1 MTRSRLRLPVL
12 LFGALAIAVLSASCG
27 GGGGKSSGG
36 TTTTSNVSG
45 SVSVWGIWVGQEQ
58 RNFQAVIDAFNKQYP
73 NVKVTYSPKGN
84 NLPTIL
90 TTAVQGGKPPDVA
103 APAQPGLVDQFVKQG
118 KLKPIGYVKGAVAT
132 NFGSA
137 IVAAGTFEKQFYALT
152 YKADNKSTVF
162 YNVQAYKN
170 AGVTPAKDWNTFIK
184 DAKTIKSSGLPAYAI
199 SGADGWTLT
208 DLFENLYLRT
218 AGPQKYD
225 QLTKHEIPWTDPSVK
240 TALTDM
246 AQVLSDTGNIYG
258 GTNGALQTDFPT
270 AVGYV
275 LATKPKAAQ
284 VIEGDFVPAQ
294 LTTVPIKP
302 VTGYNEFTF
311 PAVNGSPPSVVGAG
325 NLVITFND
333 NEAIDAFVKFLAT
346 PAAALPWIKAGGF
359 VSANKKVAASA
370 YTDPILRKAAQD
382 LTHATTF
389 KFDMSDQQPIAFGG
403 TTGQGEWKIFQ
414 DFLKNPSNVNGT
426 ASALE
431 SAAAKAYKSS

>member
-1 MTRSRLRLPVL
+1 MTRSRLRLPML
-12 LFGALAIAVLSASCG
+12 AFGALAIAVLAASCG
-27 GGGGKSSGG
+27 GGKKSSGG
-36 TTTTSNVSG
+36 TTTTTSNISG

-58 RNFQAVIDAFNKQYP
+58 KNFQAVIDAFKKQYP

-103 APAQPGLVDQFVKQG
+103 APAQPGLVEQFVTQG
-118 KLKPIGYVKGAVAT
+118 KLKPIAYVKGAVAT
-132 NFGSA
+132 NFGNS
-137 IVAAGTFEKQFYALT
+137 IVTAGTFEKKFYALT

-162 YNVQAYKN
+162 YNVQAYKS
-170 AGVTPAKDWNTFIK
+170 AGVTPATDWNTFIK
-184 DAKTIKSSGLPAYAI
+184 DGNTIKASGLPAYAI

-208 DLFENLYLRT
+208 DLFENIYLRT

-225 QLTKHEIPWTDPSVK
+225 QLTKHQIPWTDSSVK

-246 AQVLSDTGNIYG
+246 AQILSDSSNMYG

-275 LATKPKAAQ
+275 LATKAKAAQ

-311 PAVNGSPPSVVGAG
+311 PAINGSPSAVVGAG

-333 NEAIDAFVKFLAT
+333 NPAIEAFVKFLAT
-346 PAAALPWIKAGGF
+346 PAAALPWIRAGGF
-359 VSANKKVAASA
+359 VSANKHVAASA

-389 KFDMSDQQPIAFGG
+389 KFDMSDQAPIAFGG
-403 TTGQGEWKIFQ
+403 TTGQGEWKILQ

-426 ASALE
+426 AQSLE
-431 SAAAKAYKSS
+431 TAAAKAYKSS

>member
-12 LFGALAIAVLSASCG
+12 LFGALAIAVLAASCG

-36 TTTTSNVSG
+36 TTTSNVSG

-58 RNFQAVIDAFNKQYP
+58 KNFQAVIDAFNKQYP

-118 KLKPIGYVKGAVAT
+118 KLKPIGYVKGAVTT
-132 NFGSA
+132 NFGNA
-137 IVAAGTFEKQFYALT
+137 IASAGTFEKQLYGLM
-152 YKADNKSTVF
+152 YKSDNKSTVF
-162 YNVQAYKN
+162 YNVQAYKS

-184 DAKTIKSSGLPAYAI
+184 DAKTIKASGLPAYAI

-225 QLTKHEIPWTDPSVK
+225 QLTKHQIPWTDPSVK

-258 GTNGALQTDFPT
+258 GTSGALQTDLPT

-275 LATKPKAAQ
+275 LATKPKASQ

-294 LTTVPIKP
+294 LTSVPIKP

-325 NLVITFND
+325 NLVITFKN
-333 NEAIDAFVKFLAT
+333 NPAIEAFVKFLAT
-346 PAAALPWIKAGGF
+346 PAAANPWVKAGGF
-359 VSANKKVAASA
+359 VSANKHVAASTYA
-370 YTDPILRKAAQD
+370 DPILRKAAQD

-389 KFDMSDQQPIAFGG
+389 KFDMSDLQPISFGG
-403 TTGQGEWKIFQ
+403 TTGQGEFKIFQ
-414 DFLKNPSNVNGT
+414 DFLKNPSNINGT

>member
-12 LFGALAIAVLSASCG
+12 LIGALAIALLATSCG

-36 TTTTSNVSG
+36 TTTSNVSG
-45 SVSVWGIWVGQEQ
+45 SITVWGIWVGEEQ
-58 RNFQAVIDAFNKQYP
+58 KNFHAVIDAFKKQYP

-84 NLPTIL
+84 DLPTIL

-103 APAQPGLVDQFVKQG
+103 APAQPGLVQTFVKQG
-118 KLKPIGYVKGAVAT
+118 KLKPITYVRSATLT
-132 NFGSA
+132 NFGKS
-137 IVAAGTFEKQFYALT
+137 IVDAGTVNGTYYGLM

-170 AGVTPAKDWNTFIK
+170 AGVTPAKDWPTFIK
-184 DAKTIKSSGLPAYAI
+184 DAKTIKASGLPAYSIAG
-199 SGADGWTLT
+199 SEGWTLT
-208 DLFENLYLRT
+208 DLFENIYLRT

-225 QLTKHEIPWTDPSVK
+225 QLTKHTIPWTDQSVK

-246 AQVLSDTGNIYG
+246 AQVLSDSSNIVG

-270 AVGYV
+270 SVSNV
-275 LATKPKAAQ
+275 LATNPKGAE
-284 VIEGDFVPAQ
+284 VIEGDFVPG
-294 LTTVPIKP
+294 VIKPPIKP

-311 PAVNGSPPSVVGAG
+311 PSINGSAPSVMGAG
-325 NLVITFND
+325 NLAITFRD
-333 NEAIDAFVKFLAT
+333 NPAIEAFIKYLAT

-359 VSANKKVAASA
+359 VSANKKVSLTS
-370 YTDPILRKAAQD
+370 YTDPILKKAASD
-382 LTHATTF
+382 LTHATAF
-389 KFDMSDQQPIAFGG
+389 KFDMSDQQPVAFGG

-414 DFLKNPSNVNGT
+414 DFLKNPSNINGT

-431 SAAAKAYKSS
+431 SAASKAYKSG

>member
-12 LFGALAIAVLSASCG
+12 LFGALAIAVLAASCG

-132 NFGSA
+132 NFGSS

-184 DAKTIKSSGLPAYAI
+184 DAKTIKASGLPAYAI

-311 PAVNGSPPSVVGAG
+311 PAVNGSSPSVVGAG

-333 NEAIDAFVKFLAT
+333 NPAIDAFVKFLAT

>member
-1 MTRSRLRLPVL
+1 MTRSRHRLLSLSLGAVALVVL
-12 LFGALAIAVLSASCG
+12 AASCG
-27 GGGGKSSGG
+27 GGGSKSGGG
-36 TTTTSNVSG
+36 TTTTTSNISG
-45 SVSVWGIWVGQEQ
+45 SVSVWGIWVSQEQ
-58 RNFQAVIDAFNKQYP
+58 KNFQAVIDAFNKQYP

-103 APAQPGLVDQFVKQG
+103 APAQPGLVAQFVKQG
-118 KLKPIGYVKGAVAT
+118 KLKPIGYVKGTVVT
-132 NFGSA
+132 NFGNS
-137 IVAAGTFEKQFYALT
+137 VVTAGTFQKQFYGLT

-162 YNVQAYKN
+162 YNVQAYKS
-170 AGVTPAKDWNTFIK
+170 AGVTPAKDWNTFLK
-184 DAKTIKSSGLPAYAI
+184 DGNTIKASGLPAYAFG
-199 SGADGWTLT
+199 GADGWTLT
-208 DLFENLYLRT
+208 DLFENIYLRT

-225 QLTKHEIPWTDPSVK
+225 QLTAHQIPWTDPSVK

-246 AQVLSDTGNIYG
+246 AQVLNGNNIYG
-258 GTNGALQTDFPT
+258 GTSGALQTDFPT

-311 PAVNGSPPSVVGAG
+311 PAINGSPPSVVGAG
-325 NLVITFND
+325 NLIITFKD
-333 NEAIDAFVKFLAT
+333 NPAIEAFVKFLAT
-346 PAAALPWIKAGGF
+346 PAAALPWVKAGGF
-359 VSANKKVAASA
+359 VSANKHVSASA
-370 YTDPILRKAAQD
+370 YPDPILRKAAQD
-382 LTHATTF
+382 LTHASTF
-389 KFDMSDQQPIAFGG
+389 KFDMSDNQPVAFGG
-403 TTGQGEWKIFQ
+403 TPGQGEFKIFQ

-431 SAAAKAYKSS
+431 SAAAKAYKNG